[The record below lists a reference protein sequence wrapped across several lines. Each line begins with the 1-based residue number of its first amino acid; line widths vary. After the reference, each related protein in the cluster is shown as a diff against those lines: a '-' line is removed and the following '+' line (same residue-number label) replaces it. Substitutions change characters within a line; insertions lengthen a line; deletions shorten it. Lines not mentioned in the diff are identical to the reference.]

1 MKPVILVA
9 FANNDDDPLL
19 TLYAEEAAIKKQLA
33 PLVEQDLCELEII
46 LQADTQKILDAFQ
59 RYKDRVAIFHYAGHA
74 ESFELHLE
82 TVEGQKEVANGR
94 GFAEFLKFQKGLQL
108 VFLNACSTEPQ
119 VEDLIN
125 ANVSAVV
132 ATSRQIDE
140 NIAAFLSLCFYR
152 SLGAGKGILKAFKE
166 ATAAVRMRYGD
177 ERSKYYKKEVAE
189 SDQLPWQL
197 HIRPGSEIVKE
208 WNIPEAAGNPLFGLP
223 DVPEGPLPDTP
234 FRYFQWFREEDA
246 AIFHGRGREIRQLY
260 DKIVDQPG
268 PAVIHLFGR
277 SGVGKSSLL
286 AAGLLPRLKAVQQ
299 VYYSRADTNTSGLDA
314 LASLFNCSPDS
325 ASIIDNW
332 KEAEKESGRPITV
345 ILDQFERSV
354 ISHDTSLTHEEH
366 SSKLQGSNDL
376 NDPFI
381 IFTQELSTT
390 EGRPEGKLVL
400 SYRKEYLAE
409 IEDRFITAKVEY
421 QKQFLDELDWLG
433 IHEAI
438 SGISNDPATAKKY
451 HLTVENGLSDRIAY
465 DLQRGENLLIAPV
478 LQVLLS
484 KMWDEVRNGEKGPF
498 FSLETYQRLRN
509 EGILLDDFLKERIE
523 NVRAIYSDEV
533 NSGLVYDILMFHV
546 DSKGASQSRL
556 VDELLARYEH
566 VGSRIQPIIDELENQ
581 YLLVT
586 LQSSNG
592 DRHSMLAHDV
602 LAPLIRHTYEE
613 SDYDGQRARRI
624 LNHRI
629 EEWLNEGSGFLL
641 SQIDL
646 NLVLAG
652 QQGMGVLTSNELK
665 FIEASRKRNR
675 KKKAIRIAQ
684 WSILASALLV
694 IAGLSINTA
703 RQRALAAEQAA
714 ELSEQRLAVAEQE
727 IQLAEQEAEL
737 TKFTLESQRL
747 RLTTDSLSV
756 GLEVA
761 QIQNEE
767 ITENFSALSNEKELV
782 DLRNQILIL
791 INESVERGFSG
802 AIHFEKDGI
811 PIIHDGFG
819 LAQQEARKFFSPS
832 TVFDIGGI
840 AKVFTAASFLQE
852 AHLHGV
858 NLNDQIS
865 FHFEDV
871 PSDKADITIGHL
883 LQNSSGLSDFPDG
896 GRGFRKMDRTSAI
909 KQILNLQM
917 SSSPGQESTGSNAD
931 YILLASLLEE
941 KLSTGFA
948 EYVQTMASE
957 IYRLEQTGLRG
968 MRSWDANVVSRGY
981 GVERRSRDLAS
992 EWPEATWSI
1001 LGAGGMLSNLDD
1013 LVKLMLHIE
1022 ASGLVTSFAM
1032 QNILFTRTKGGSA
1045 IIYDTRDDY
1054 GQNAT
1059 LRLYPDENAMLIMLS
1074 NSYDKSAN
1082 LVSAMA
1088 NQIEAGFLK

>member
-9 FANNDDDPLL
+9 FSNNDDDPLL

-33 PLVEQDLCELEII
+33 PLVERDLCELEII

-140 NIAAFLSLCFYR
+140 HIAAFLSLCFYR

-223 DVPEGPLPDTP
+223 GIPEGPLPESP

-246 AIFHGRGREIRQLY
+246 AIFHGRGKEIRQLY
-260 DKIVDQPG
+260 DKIVDRSV
-268 PAVIHLFGR
+268 ATVIHLYGR

-286 AAGLLPRLKAVQQ
+286 AAGLLPRLKSEQE
-299 VYYSRADTNTSGLDA
+299 VYYSRADTKTSGLDT
-314 LASLFNCSPDS
+314 LAILFNCAPDCT
-325 ASIIDNW
+325 AIIQSW
-332 KEAEKESGRPITV
+332 LTEEKETGRPITI
-345 ILDQFERSV
+345 ILDQFERAAQSAV
-354 ISHDTSLTHEEH
+354 DSSTHEEAA
-366 SSKLQGSNDL
+366 GDL
-376 NDPFI
+376 HQPQTSEDPFMD
-381 IFTQELSTT
+381 FAQELSSTID
-390 EGRPEGKLVL
+390 RPAGKLIL

-484 KMWDEVRNGEKGPF
+484 KMWDEVRNGEKEPF

-523 NVRAIYSDEV
+523 NVRAIYPDEV

-556 VDELLARYEH
+556 VDELLARYGH
-566 VGSRIQPIIDELENQ
+566 VGSKLRSIVSELENQ

-586 LQSSNG
+586 LESAAG
-592 DRHSMLAHDV
+592 IRHSLLAHDV
-602 LAPLIRHTYEE
+602 LAPLIRHSYEE

-624 LNHRI
+624 LNHRL
-629 EEWLNEGSGFLL
+629 EDWLNKGSEFLL
-641 SQIDL
+641 SKIDL
-646 NLVLAG
+646 RVVLAG
-652 QQGMGVLTSNELK
+652 QLGMGVLSEDELR
-665 FIEASRKRNR
+665 FIAASRKKNR
-675 KKKAIRIAQ
+675 KKKAIRIVQ
-684 WSILASALLV
+684 WSLLAVALLV

-703 RQRALAAEQAA
+703 RQQAEIANQMSARAQNE
-714 ELSEQRLAVAEQE
+714 E
-727 IQLAEQEAEL
+727 QLAEQKAEL
-737 TKFTLESQRL
+737 SQADLDRQQL
-747 RLTTDSLSV
+747 RLATDSLSV

-761 QIQNEE
+761 QVLNQEFA
-767 ITENFSALSNEKELV
+767 ENFTALSNEKDV
-782 DLRNQILIL
+782 ADLRSEILEL
-791 INESVERGFSG
+791 INESV
-802 AIHFEKDGI
+802 
-811 PIIHDGFG
+811 
-819 LAQQEARKFFSPS
+819 
-832 TVFDIGGI
+832 
-840 AKVFTAASFLQE
+840 
-852 AHLHGV
+852 
-858 NLNDQIS
+858 
-865 FHFEDV
+865 
-871 PSDKADITIGHL
+871 
-883 LQNSSGLSDFPDG
+883 
-896 GRGFRKMDRTSAI
+896 
-909 KQILNLQM
+909 
-917 SSSPGQESTGSNAD
+917 
-931 YILLASLLEE
+931 
-941 KLSTGFA
+941 
-948 EYVQTMASE
+948 
-957 IYRLEQTGLRG
+957 
-968 MRSWDANVVSRGY
+968 
-981 GVERRSRDLAS
+981 
-992 EWPEATWSI
+992 
-1001 LGAGGMLSNLDD
+1001 
-1013 LVKLMLHIE
+1013 
-1022 ASGLVTSFAM
+1022 
-1032 QNILFTRTKGGSA
+1032 
-1045 IIYDTRDDY
+1045 
-1054 GQNAT
+1054 
-1059 LRLYPDENAMLIMLS
+1059 
-1074 NSYDKSAN
+1074 
-1082 LVSAMA
+1082 
-1088 NQIEAGFLK
+1088 